1 MLYSFT
7 KSLGKLSVIL
17 SFALLSI
24 VLIAPMESTDAASG
38 DLLFTINNHTPE
50 DDDNFGSAQLVETE
64 LEGPIDYEIGVG
76 LFDVG
81 KINLATGHYE
91 ATFWLSI
98 KTENGNFTEYMP
110 ELHFVNGAITDRSN
124 LYITDNWY
132 NERIQ
137 GHFFNTMDFHSYPF
151 NEIDL
156 DFMIEFSQT
165 SDELA
170 TFGVDP
176 ALSYAFEDIF
186 IPGWTIIDTDYTTT
200 HQEYFQLGSFPRY
213 IASYTVESP
222 FLSSF
227 LIGIFPIL
235 VIGVL
240 ALVTFFYDPKTV
252 FAQKGQ
258 IIATLIVATLFFQV
272 FSQMNALPAL
282 EYLTL
287 QGKLFAVVYSM
298 LLFSVIEVFTQRQFQ
313 GHENIERGVK
323 INKIFRFSLPIFVI
337 GITLILWNF

>member
-1 MLYSFT
+1 MIKETIIILNEYGNFMKLVSC
-7 KSLGKLSVIL
+7 KSSYFNLGLIS
-17 SFALLSI
+17 LL
-24 VLIAPMESTDAASG
+24 LI
-38 DLLFTINNHTPE
+38 TPIIFNE
-50 DDDNFGSAQLVETE
+50 DNFASAQLVETD
-64 LEGPIDYEIGVG
+64 LEGPIDYKFGVG

-81 KINLATGHYE
+81 EIDLSTGTYE

-110 ELHFVNGAITDRSN
+110 ELHLVNGRISDRSN

-137 GHFFNTMDFHSYPF
+137 GEFFNPMDFHTYPF
-151 NEIDL
+151 SEIDL
-156 DFMIEFSQT
+156 EIMIEFSQT

-170 TFGVDP
+170 TFSVDP
-176 ALSYAFEDIF
+176 ALSYVFDGII
-186 IPGWTIIDTDYTTT
+186 IPGWSVIDTDFSTT
-200 HQEYFQLGSFPRY
+200 HQEYFELGSYPRY
-213 IASYTVESP
+213 IATYTVETP

-227 LIGIFPIL
+227 LSSIFPIF
-235 VIGVL
+235 VIGVM
-240 ALVTFFYDPKTV
+240 AVVTFFYDPKPG

-272 FSQMNALPAL
+272 LSQLNALPSL

-287 QGKLFAVVYSM
+287 QGKLFAVVYSL
-298 LLFSVIEVFTQRQFQ
+298 LLFSIVETFTQRQLH
-313 GHENIERGVK
+313 GHENIERGAK

-337 GITLILWNF
+337 GIVLILWNF

>member
-1 MLYSFT
+1 M
-7 KSLGKLSVIL
+7 K
-17 SFALLSI
+17 LLSCTSSYFNLG
-24 VLIAPMESTDAASG
+24 LIS
-38 DLLFTINNHTPE
+38 LLLITPIIFNE
-50 DDDNFGSAQLVETE
+50 DNFASAQLVETE
-64 LEGPIDYEIGVG
+64 LEGPIDYEFGVG

-81 KINLATGHYE
+81 EIDLSTGHYD

-110 ELHFVNGAITDRSN
+110 ELHLVNGAITDRSN

-137 GHFFNTMDFHSYPF
+137 GKFFTTMDFHSYPF
-151 NEIDL
+151 TEIDL
-156 DFMIEFSQT
+156 DVIIEFSQT
-165 SDELA
+165 NDELA
-170 TFGVDP
+170 TFSVDP
-176 ALSYAFEDIF
+176 VLSYVFEGIF
-186 IPGWTIIDTDYTTT
+186 IPGWTIIDSDFTTT
-200 HQEYFQLGSFPRY
+200 HQEYFELGSFPRY
-213 IASYTVESP
+213 TASYTVESP

-227 LIGIFPIL
+227 LASIFPIL
-235 VIGVL
+235 VIGVM
-240 ALVTFFYDPKTV
+240 AMVTFFYDPATG

-272 FSQMNALPAL
+272 LSQMSALPSL

-298 LLFSVIEVFTQRQFQ
+298 LLFSIVETFTHRQL
-313 GHENIERGVK
+313 GGKENKEKGNK

-337 GITLILWNF
+337 GLIIILWNF

>member
-1 MLYSFT
+1 MTL
-7 KSLGKLSVIL
+7 KIIL
-17 SFALLSI
+17 I
-24 VLIAPMESTDAASG
+24 GVLIFLGFSSIHLSDS
-38 DLLFTINNHTPE
+38 
-50 DDDNFGSAQLVETE
+50 NFAFAQLVETE

-81 KINLATGHYE
+81 EIDLATGHYE

-137 GHFFNTMDFHSYPF
+137 GKFFNTMDFHSYPF

-170 TFGVDP
+170 TFSVDP
-176 ALSYAFEDIF
+176 ALSYIFEGIF
-186 IPGWTIIDTDYTTT
+186 IPGWAIIDTDYTTT
-200 HQEYFQLGSFPRY
+200 HQEYSELGSYPRY
-213 IASYTVESP
+213 IASYTAESP

-240 ALVTFFYDPKTV
+240 AMVTFFYDPKTV

-272 FSQMNALPAL
+272 LSQMDALPAL

-298 LLFSVIEVFTQRQFQ
+298 LLFSVIEVFTQRQLQ
-313 GHENIERGVK
+313 GHENMERGAK

-337 GITLILWNF
+337 GITLVLWNF